1 MHDPKTGG
9 FPPGVSGNPA
19 GKPKGSRNRL
29 PGRFFDDLYAD
40 WAKGGAKAIRELRE
54 ERPHDYVRAVIAAL
68 PKNIKIKHCDDMTD
82 DELSRRI
89 LKLAADVG
97 ITLGV
102 APGAASR

>member
-1 MHDPKTGG
+1 MHNRKTGG

-29 PGRFFDDLYAD
+29 AGRFFDDLYAD
-40 WAKGGAKAIRELRE
+40 WAKGGANAIRDLRD
-54 ERPHDYVRAVIAAL
+54 ERPHEYVRAVIAAL

-82 DELSRRI
+82 DELRRRI

-102 APGAASR
+102 APGAVAR